1 MCQSFVLER
10 DLESLP
16 CMIKVLTVPFL
27 WMKERN
33 CFCFWPPRSLLSESK
48 GGGHGRWSRQMM
60 TFKPCGISDMWLGYV
75 NTCNYLIQQVL
86 SLQLRTGCGSS
97 WIWFRLVTPES
108 CLIYVWQITTSLY
121 AFFSVGYIFL
131 LRTALDVMVSL
142 FFTIFN
148 TSHHKCSDLVLTA
161 LWNLMILFISS

>member
-1 MCQSFVLER
+1 MCQRCVLEQY
-10 DLESLP
+10 LESLP
-16 CMIKVLTVPFL
+16 CTIKVFTVPFL

-86 SLQLRTGCGSS
+86 SLQLRTGCSSS
-97 WIWFRLVTPES
+97 WIRFRIVIPES

-121 AFFSVGYIFL
+121 AFFL
-131 LRTALDVMVSL
+131 LGTYFCWGQL
-142 FFTIFN
+142 
-148 TSHHKCSDLVLTA
+148 
-161 LWNLMILFISS
+161 